1 MKTMTTMTTMTT
13 TNSTKYKNMNST
25 KYTKLPFPFIFS
37 IMISAMV
44 LLGACGDFLDGKSDK
59 RLAIPESVSDFQ
71 ALLESPTILLSE
83 PMYGEVSS
91 DDYYLRANDWAAL
104 GSEFERR
111 AYTWEPDYLYGEGI
125 NDWTIFS
132 NAVYVAN
139 TVIEGLEKMEDK
151 THPEYSHLLAQ
162 ARFLRGRRVLQASFI
177 WCAAYDPATAGAM
190 LGLPLRAGVDFNETS
205 VRASLEQTYQQIIAD
220 LSASV
225 THLPVRPLNVIR
237 PSRPAAYGTLARAYL
252 YMGDYAKAYAYADSC
267 LQISSTLLDFNTIN
281 AAAARP
287 MPPANVEVLYE
298 CGFAASQIL
307 GITRMRVDSTLYAMY
322 DPNDLR
328 KSVFFQPNP
337 EGSHSFKGT
346 MMQVG
351 NSYFSGISTSE
362 MYLVRAESAY
372 RMGNVTRA
380 QDDINQIRKARYRNG
395 SFVPIVLSAQ
405 ADPMAFILAERRKE
419 LAFRSL
425 RWTDIKRL
433 NSDGYQMGITRRI
446 DQQRYDLP
454 ANDLRFSLP
463 IPEDVIEMS
472 GMQQNPR

>member
-1 MKTMTTMTTMTT
+1 METINTMKTLNTIRCRI
-13 TNSTKYKNMNST
+13 YKTS
-25 KYTKLPFPFIFS
+25 LDPLILL
-37 IMISAMV
+37 IMISASV

-59 RLAIPESVSDFQ
+59 RLAIPESVSDLQ

-91 DDYYLRANDWAAL
+91 DDYYLRAGDWAGL

-111 AYTWEPDYLYGEGI
+111 AYTWQPDYLYGEGI

-139 TVIEGLEKMEDK
+139 TVIHGLETMEDK
-151 THPEYSHLLAQ
+151 SHPEYQHVLAQ

-177 WCAAYDPATAGAM
+177 WCGAYDPTTASAM
-190 LGLPLRAGVDFNETS
+190 LGLPLRTGVDFNETS
-205 VRASLEQTYQQIIAD
+205 VRATLEQTYRQIIAD
-220 LSASV
+220 LSSSIA
-225 THLPVRPLNVIR
+225 HLPVRPINVIR
-237 PSRPAAYGTLARAYL
+237 ASKPAAYGTLARAYL
-252 YMGDYAKAYAYADSC
+252 YMGDYTKAYAYADSC
-267 LQISSTLLDFNTIN
+267 LQLSSTLLDFNTIN

-307 GITRMRVDSTLYAMY
+307 GITRMRVDSALYSMF
-322 DPNDLR
+322 DQNDLR
-328 KSVFFQPNP
+328 KSVFFQRNP

-372 RMGNVTRA
+372 RMGNTARA
-380 QDDINQIRKARYRNG
+380 QDDINLLLTARYRRG
-395 SFVPIVLSAQ
+395 SFIPIVLSAQ
-405 ADPMAFILAERRKE
+405 ADPMAFILSERRKE

-433 NSDGYQMGITRRI
+433 NRDGYQMGITRQI
-446 DQQRYDLP
+446 DQHRFELP
-454 ANDLRFSLP
+454 ANDLRFALP
-463 IPEDVIEMS
+463 IPEDVIEIS
-472 GMQQNPR
+472 GMRQNPR